1 MKESNAEKWHRLGN
15 LTLSEEEWTNVR
27 LFNNLL
33 DVCIHGWVYCSSLN
47 HCSMLIEPS
56 KHSQLLLVL
65 PFIEPFLLL
74 KPCMPSGT
82 RLNQSLNT
90 IPSYQCCRPEWK
102 NSMSTTREQQH
113 PIPTLFPWI
122 SDLESHYDP
131 YLLHIIGSTQSNI

>member
-1 MKESNAEKWHRLGN
+1 MKESNAEKRRRLGD

-47 HCSMLIEPS
+47 HCSMPIEPS
-56 KHSQLLLVL
+56 KHSRLLLVL

-82 RLNQSLNT
+82 RLHQSLDT
-90 IPSYQCCRPEWK
+90 IPLYQRYRPEWK

-113 PIPTLFPWI
+113 PMPTLLPWV
-122 SDLESHYDP
+122 SDLKSHYDP
-131 YLLHIIGSTQSNI
+131 YLLHIIGSTRSNI